1 MNACKDAY
9 NEEFEVLADEFEN
22 IKKTL
27 DEMTKQAAIYT
38 ATITSQEEKIASLE
52 RMISGTGHDLIL
64 SDKQHDLKTKIEGV
78 NQEEVLDYIIELQD
92 DPENP
97 YPETRTII
105 NEVDTLLS
113 SPFSFFGL
121 SLTLNSEQQI
131 DIQNRCAIR
140 FYKMKIN

>member
-78 NQEEVLDYIIELQD
+78 N
-92 DPENP
+92 
-97 YPETRTII
+97 
-105 NEVDTLLS
+105 
-113 SPFSFFGL
+113 
-121 SLTLNSEQQI
+121 
-131 DIQNRCAIR
+131 
-140 FYKMKIN
+140 